1 MILNNEDGLKKRENL
16 KSQYLIELEL
26 LCLNSE
32 YFGKDVVSLKLKNY
46 LQLSEELN
54 KQSIL
59 NESEF
64 HSLESP
70 YYESS
75 IFCDFNL
82 FNQITNTI
90 KEYGIEID
98 IVHYKNNEYDLY
110 DFIEEFL

>member
-1 MILNNEDGLKKRENL
+1 MILNNEDGLKKREKL
-16 KSQYLIELEL
+16 KSEYLIELEL
-26 LCLNSE
+26 VCLNSE

-46 LQLSEELN
+46 LELSEELR

-59 NESEF
+59 KESEF
-64 HSLESP
+64 HNSEKP

-75 IFCDFNL
+75 IFCDFDL

-90 KEYGIEID
+90 KEYGIEVD
-98 IVHYKNNEYDLY
+98 IVHYQGNEYDIY